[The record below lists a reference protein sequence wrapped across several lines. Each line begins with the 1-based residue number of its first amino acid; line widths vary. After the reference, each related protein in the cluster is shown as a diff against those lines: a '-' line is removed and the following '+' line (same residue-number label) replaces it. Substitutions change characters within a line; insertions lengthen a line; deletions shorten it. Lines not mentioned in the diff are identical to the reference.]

1 MTELCPQPGWGGYV
15 LSGVEGDDEITDL
28 GKVSGKAVQQA
39 ISSGNCCPNKKRFC
53 ADNSQ
58 VILKSLPHPCLGLT
72 LCNESWEA
80 DADKLPK
87 AKPK

>member
-1 MTELCPQPGWGGYV
+1 MFSVEWKVVMKSLTWAKSRVKLCSKLSQAATVV
-15 LSGVEGDDEITDL
+15 LT
-28 GKVSGKAVQQA
+28 
-39 ISSGNCCPNKKRFC
+39 KRGSVLTIAKSF
-53 ADNSQ
+53 S
-58 VILKSLPHPCLGLT
+58 LSLPHPCLGLT